1 MKLIK
6 AIVITCLLFL
16 LTSCDPIYTFYFVNQ
31 SDRRV
36 YSFLGYNYPD
46 TLLTT
51 LIPGD
56 PYGFGDTAL
65 LWQEIGVS
73 STVFE
78 TVDETIHKIKTVD
91 TLSVFIIDLDTLDYY
106 SWDTVVKYNMV
117 LQRYD
122 ISLSDMEELE
132 KNRHSSILFFPPTE
146 DMKHIHMWPPYGT
159 YDEFGRRKT
168 YINLIYRP

>member
-16 LTSCDPIYTFYFVNQ
+16 LTSCDPVYTFYFVNQ
-31 SDRRV
+31 SDRSV

-73 STVFE
+73 SNVFE

-91 TLSVFIIDLDTLDYY
+91 TLSVFIIDLDTLEYY
-106 SWDTVVKYNMV
+106 SWDTVVKYNLV

-132 KNRHSSILFFPPTE
+132 KNRHSSILIFPPTD

-159 YDEFGRRKT
+159 YDEHGRKKDKKR
-168 YINLIYRP
+168 